1 MRSTKMNLQRKR
13 NTKGFTLIEL
23 LVVVVIIGILITLAV
38 PNLIGAQDRAKNA
51 SVNASVQALRA
62 NIAIAAVDMGGI
74 VPENATEIEELGLAK
89 SLLNPFTNEPI
100 KVVDGLETDN
110 AGEIAYL
117 PDATLAEPFVL
128 GKSSEVQVE
137 ETIGGFVLTGYGIVM
152 GMPDVIIALDN
163 GGAQ

>member
-1 MRSTKMNLQRKR
+1 MKIIITR
-13 NTKGFTLIEL
+13 NNKGFTLIEL

-62 NIAIAAVDMGGI
+62 NIAIATVDMGGI
-74 VPENATEIEELGLAK
+74 VPQDANEILELGLTK
-89 SLLNPFTNEPI
+89 NLVNPFTNEQI
-100 KVVDGLETDN
+100 MIVDGLEAEN
-110 AGEIAYL
+110 AGEVCYVA
-117 PDATLAEPFVL
+117 DSTLSEPFIL
-128 GKSSEVQVE
+128 GKSMEVNTQ

-152 GMPDVIIALDN
+152 GMPDIIISLDN

>member
-1 MRSTKMNLQRKR
+1 MKITIRR
-13 NTKGFTLIEL
+13 NNKGFTLIEL

-62 NIAIAAVDMGGI
+62 NIAIATVDMGGI
-74 VPENATEIEELGLAK
+74 VPQDANEILELGLTK
-89 SLLNPFTNEPI
+89 NLVNPFTNEQI
-100 KVVDGLETDN
+100 MIVDGLEAEN
-110 AGEIAYL
+110 AGEVCYVA
-117 PDATLAEPFVL
+117 DSTLSEPFIL
-128 GKSSEVQVE
+128 GKSMEVNTQ

-152 GMPDVIIALDN
+152 GMPDIIISLDN

>member
-1 MRSTKMNLQRKR
+1 MNCQTQR
-13 NTKGFTLIEL
+13 NTSGFTLIEL

-62 NIAIAAVDMGGI
+62 NIAIATVDMGGVVPKDANEI
-74 VPENATEIEELGLAK
+74 VEGGLTK
-89 SLLNPFTNEPI
+89 SLVNPFTNEPAMI
-100 KVVDGLETDN
+100 VDGLEAEH
-110 AGEIAYL
+110 AGDICYL
-117 PDATLAEPFVL
+117 PDATLSEPFVL
-128 GKSSEVQVE
+128 GKTMEVQTQ

-152 GMPDVIIALDN
+152 GMPDVIISLDN

>member
-1 MRSTKMNLQRKR
+1 MRLQVQR
-13 NTKGFTLIEL
+13 NNYGFTLIEL

-62 NIAIAAVDMGGI
+62 NIAIATVDMGGV
-74 VPENATEIEELGLAK
+74 VPKDSAEIIELGLTK
-89 SLLNPFTNEPI
+89 SLRNPFTNEEV
-100 KVVDGLETDN
+100 KVVDGTEAEG
-110 AGEIAYL
+110 AGDICYQS
-117 PDATLAEPFVL
+117 DATLAEPFIL
-128 GKSSEVQVE
+128 GKSMEVQVQ

-152 GMPDVIIALDN
+152 GMPDVIISLDG

>member
-1 MRSTKMNLQRKR
+1 MKLQKVNSRR
-13 NTKGFTLIEL
+13 NSKGFTLIEL

-62 NIAIAAVDMGGI
+62 NIAIATVDMGGVVPRDANEI
-74 VPENATEIEELGLAK
+74 VELGLTK
-89 SLLNPFTNEPI
+89 NLTNPFTNESI
-100 KVVDGLETDN
+100 MIVDGIQAES
-110 AGEIAYL
+110 AGDICYIS
-117 PDATLAEPFVL
+117 DATLAEPFIL
-128 GKSSEVQVE
+128 GKSMEVQTQ

-152 GMPDVIIALDN
+152 SMPDIIISLDN

>member
-1 MRSTKMNLQRKR
+1 MKYRFKR

-62 NIAIAAVDMGGI
+62 NIAIATVDMGGV
-74 VPENATEIEELGLAK
+74 VPKDANEIIEAGLVK
-89 SLLNPFTNEPI
+89 NLTNPFTNEPI
-100 KVVDGLETDN
+100 MVVDGVEGEGP
-110 AGEIAYL
+110 GEICYQ
-117 PDATLAEPFVL
+117 PDATLAEPFIL
-128 GKSSEVQVE
+128 GKSMTVEVQ

-152 GMPDVIIALDN
+152 GMPDIIISLDN

>member
-1 MRSTKMNLQRKR
+1 MKLQKVNSRR
-13 NTKGFTLIEL
+13 NSKGFTLIEL

-62 NIAIAAVDMGGI
+62 NIAIATVDMSGV
-74 VPENATEIEELGLAK
+74 VPRDANEITELGLTK
-89 SLLNPFTNEPI
+89 NLTNPFTNEPMMI
-100 KVVDGLETDN
+100 VDGVQAEG
-110 AGEIAYL
+110 AGDICYL
-117 PDATLAEPFVL
+117 PDTTLAEPFIL
-128 GKSSEVQVE
+128 GKSMGVQTQ

-152 GMPDVIIALDN
+152 SMPDIIISLDN

>member
-1 MRSTKMNLQRKR
+1 MELYQNR
-13 NTKGFTLIEL
+13 NNFGFTLIEL

-62 NIAIAAVDMGGI
+62 NIAIAGVDMGGV
-74 VPENATEIEELGLAK
+74 VPIDANEIISLGVAK
-89 SLLNPFTNEPI
+89 SLVNPFTNQPI
-100 KVVDGLETDN
+100 MIVDGIEAEN
-110 AGEIAYL
+110 AGDICYQ
-117 PDATLAEPFVL
+117 PDATLAEPFIL
-128 GKSSEVQVE
+128 GKSMEVQIQ

-152 GMPDVIIALDN
+152 GMPDIIIALDN

>member
-1 MRSTKMNLQRKR
+1 MKASFKR
-13 NTKGFTLIEL
+13 NTHGFTLIEL

-62 NIAIAAVDMGGI
+62 NIAIATVDMGGVVPQDANEI
-74 VPENATEIEELGLAK
+74 VEAGLTK
-89 SLLNPFTNEPI
+89 SLVNPFTNEPMMI
-100 KVVDGLETDN
+100 VDGLEAEN
-110 AGEIAYL
+110 AGEICYL

-128 GKSSEVQVE
+128 GKSMEVQAQ

-152 GMPDVIIALDN
+152 AMPDIIIALDN

>member
-1 MRSTKMNLQRKR
+1 MKLQVQR
-13 NTKGFTLIEL
+13 NSSGFTLIEL

-62 NIAIAAVDMGGI
+62 NIAIATVDMGGI
-74 VPENATEIEELGLAK
+74 VPKDANEIIELGLTK
-89 SLLNPFTNEPI
+89 SLTNPFTNEEI
-100 KVVDGLETDN
+100 MIVDGTEAES
-110 AGEIAYL
+110 AGDICYL
-117 PDATLAEPFVL
+117 SDATLAEPFLL
-128 GKSSEVQVE
+128 GKSMDVMIQ

-152 GMPDVIIALDN
+152 GMPDVIISLDN

>member
-1 MRSTKMNLQRKR
+1 MVIKR
-13 NTKGFTLIEL
+13 NEYGFTLIEL

-62 NIAIAAVDMGGI
+62 NIAIAIVDMGGI
-74 VPENATEIEELGLAK
+74 VPKDASEIIELGLAK
-89 SLLNPFTNEPI
+89 TLVNPFTNEPI
-100 KVVDGLETDN
+100 EIVDGIESES
-110 AGEIAYL
+110 AGQIAYL
-117 PDATLAEPFVL
+117 PDATLEEPFVL
-128 GKSSEVQVE
+128 GKSEEVKVQ

-152 GMPDVIIALDN
+152 GTPNVIIALDN

>member
-1 MRSTKMNLQRKR
+1 MKFKTTRSQF
-13 NTKGFTLIEL
+13 GFTLIEL

-62 NIAIAAVDMGGI
+62 NILIATVDMGGV
-74 VPENATEIEELGLAK
+74 VPKDANEIIELGLTK
-89 SLLNPFTNEPI
+89 SLTNPFTNEPI
-100 KVVDGLETDN
+100 MLVDGIQAES
-110 AGEIAYL
+110 AGDICYQ
-117 PDATLAEPFVL
+117 PDATLSEPFLL
-128 GKSSEVQVE
+128 GKSMEVQVQ

-152 GMPDVIIALDN
+152 SMPDVIISLDG

>member
-1 MRSTKMNLQRKR
+1 MKRRQIR

-62 NIAIAAVDMGGI
+62 NIAIATVDMGGI
-74 VPENATEIEELGLAK
+74 VPKDANEIIELGVSKNLV
-89 SLLNPFTNEPI
+89 NPFTNEPMKI
-100 KVVDGLETDN
+100 VDGIEADM
-110 AGEIAYL
+110 AGDICYE
-117 PDATLAEPFVL
+117 PDSTLAEPFIL
-128 GKSSEVQVE
+128 GKSMDVQVQ
-137 ETIGGFVLTGYGIVM
+137 ETTGGFVLTGYGIVM
-152 GMPDVIIALDN
+152 AMPDVIIALDN

>member
-1 MRSTKMNLQRKR
+1 MKLLKVR
-13 NTKGFTLIEL
+13 NRKGFTLIEL

-51 SVNASVQALRA
+51 SINASVQALRA
-62 NIAIAAVDMGGI
+62 NIAIATVDMGGV
-74 VPENATEIEELGLAK
+74 VPQDSSEIIEQGLTK
-89 SLLNPFTNEPI
+89 NLVNPFTNEPI
-100 KVVDGLETDN
+100 MVVDGTEAEN
-110 AGEIAYL
+110 AGEICYQS
-117 PDATLAEPFVL
+117 DATLAEPFIL
-128 GKSSEVQVE
+128 GKSKEVQVQ

>member
-1 MRSTKMNLQRKR
+1 MKLQKIKNTRNNL
-13 NTKGFTLIEL
+13 GFTLIEL

-62 NIAIAAVDMGGI
+62 NIAIATVDMGGI
-74 VPENATEIEELGLAK
+74 VPKDSNEIIELGLAK
-89 SLLNPFTNEPI
+89 SLTNPFTNEPI
-100 KVVDGLETDN
+100 MVVDGIEGEN
-110 AGEIAYL
+110 AGEICYL
-117 PDATLAEPFVL
+117 PDATLAEPFIL
-128 GKSSEVQVE
+128 GKSMEVQTQ

-152 GMPDVIIALDN
+152 GMPDVIISLDN

>member
-1 MRSTKMNLQRKR
+1 MKLRKYR
-13 NTKGFTLIEL
+13 NTYGFTLIEL

-62 NIAIAAVDMGGI
+62 NIAIATVDMGGV
-74 VPENATEIEELGLAK
+74 VPKDANEIIELGLSK
-89 SLLNPFTNEPI
+89 NLTNPFINEPI
-100 KVVDGLETDN
+100 MIIDGIDAEN
-110 AGEIAYL
+110 AGDICYL
-117 PDATLAEPFVL
+117 PDSTLLEPFIL
-128 GKSSEVQVE
+128 GKSMEVQAQ

-152 GMPDVIIALDN
+152 SMPDVIIALDN

>member
-1 MRSTKMNLQRKR
+1 MKLQKVNVKR
-13 NTKGFTLIEL
+13 NSKGFTLIEL

-62 NIAIAAVDMGGI
+62 NIAIATVDMSGV
-74 VPENATEIEELGLAK
+74 VPRDANEITELGLAK
-89 SLLNPFTNEPI
+89 NLTNPFTNEPMMI
-100 KVVDGLETDN
+100 VDGVQAEG
-110 AGEIAYL
+110 AGDICYIS
-117 PDATLAEPFVL
+117 DATLAEPFIL
-128 GKSSEVQVE
+128 GKSMEVQTQ

-152 GMPDVIIALDN
+152 SMPDIIISLDN